1 MDCVVMEL
9 LADQLSKFYVKKI
22 VKKLKRFNVRFSSPV
37 FPGETIVTE
46 IWKKDDSVHFQS
58 RVKERD
64 KIVLKNGICEIL

>member
-1 MDCVVMEL
+1 MEL
-9 LADQLSKFYVKKI
+9 LADQLLKFYVKKI